1 MGEFGFGA
9 HYFSA
14 FHIIIVFTVMVLH
27 NCCQVESKS
36 QDSCPLEFK
45 CGNIPQVSFPFS
57 NKSHPD
63 CGFLILDCDAKPS
76 PTLEVGKDRY
86 EVLQMGN
93 DFTKFFD
100 PLLNKSIQNRSCD
113 TFSRNLAFLNTPLIS
128 SHVIRHPS
136 VFRCNHSSE
145 NNSYF
150 SEYESY
156 HGCKNFTIFYMKNGS
171 NILGLGS
178 KLPFD
183 CSPIQLPFKWHFN
196 TSNED
201 LFARLSP
208 SFDLT
213 WNVTESCLDCHYKGG
228 RCLVDNRN
236 NFQCSKGKHKQKMIR
251 IAVVGSII
259 AFISISLAV
268 VVCVIRHGKKGE
280 LRGYSHFSTNR
291 EGIEMGIPVFSYSQ
305 LVKATNGFDSS
316 KELGDGGFGTVYH
329 GKLRDGREVA
339 VKRLYEHNC
348 KRMEQFINEIE
359 ILTGLRHTNLV
370 TLYGCSSRSSRELL
384 LVYEYISNGTLA
396 DHLHGKRANQGSLP
410 WPIRLNIA
418 VETASALAY
427 LHASDIIH
435 RDVKTANILLDHNFS
450 VKVADFGLSR
460 LFPSNVTH
468 VSTAPQGT
476 PGYVD
481 PEYHEC
487 YQLTDKSDVYS
498 FGVVLIELIS
508 SMPAVDMSR
517 HKQEINLANFAI
529 HKIMRGSYNE
539 LIDPS
544 LGFERDEEIMR
555 MTTSVA
561 ELAFRCIQLEKDM
574 RPTMD
579 GVVDALKEIR
589 DGERKG
595 EEIIPPLMESEHVVL
610 SKSFRFPTSPIS
622 VTDKWISSS
631 STTNSSS

>member
-1 MGEFGFGA
+1 M
-9 HYFSA
+9 
-14 FHIIIVFTVMVLH
+14 
-27 NCCQVESKS
+27 
-36 QDSCPLEFK
+36 
-45 CGNIPQVSFPFS
+45 
-57 NKSHPD
+57 
-63 CGFLILDCDAKPS
+63 
-76 PTLEVGKDRY
+76 
-86 EVLQMGN
+86 
-93 DFTKFFD
+93 
-100 PLLNKSIQNRSCD
+100 
-113 TFSRNLAFLNTPLIS
+113 
-128 SHVIRHPS
+128 
-136 VFRCNHSSE
+136 
-145 NNSYF
+145 
-150 SEYESY
+150 
-156 HGCKNFTIFYMKNGS
+156 
-171 NILGLGS
+171 
-178 KLPFD
+178 
-183 CSPIQLPFKWHFN
+183 
-196 TSNED
+196 
-201 LFARLSP
+201 
-208 SFDLT
+208 
-213 WNVTESCLDCHYKGG
+213 
-228 RCLVDNRN
+228 
-236 NFQCSKGKHKQKMIR
+236 
-251 IAVVGSII
+251 
-259 AFISISLAV
+259 
-268 VVCVIRHGKKGE
+268 
-280 LRGYSHFSTNR
+280 
-291 EGIEMGIPVFSYSQ
+291 
-305 LVKATNGFDSS
+305 
-316 KELGDGGFGTVYH
+316 
-329 GKLRDGREVA
+329 
-339 VKRLYEHNC
+339 KRLYEHNC

-370 TLYGCSSRSSRELL
+370 TLYGCSSKSSRELL

-396 DHLHGKRANQGSLP
+396 DHLHGKRANEGSLP

-517 HKQEINLANFAI
+517 HKQEINLANFAMN
-529 HKIMRGSYNE
+529 KIMRGSYNE

-544 LGFERDEEIMR
+544 LGFGTDEEIMR

-561 ELAFRCIQLEKDM
+561 ELAFGCIQQEKDM
-574 RPTMD
+574 RPTME

-589 DGERKG
+589 GGEQKG
-595 EEIIPPLMESEHVVL
+595 EEIIPPLTESDHVVL

-631 STTNSSS
+631 STTNSSC